1 MSITFATMGSL
12 AEHLATSLDVVGE
25 WQSSIIKTYISKTE
39 DSSRPS
45 IGMAKDSL
53 NQHFGAYNQI

>member
-1 MSITFATMGSL
+1 MGSL

-53 NQHFGAYNQI
+53 NQHFRAYNQI